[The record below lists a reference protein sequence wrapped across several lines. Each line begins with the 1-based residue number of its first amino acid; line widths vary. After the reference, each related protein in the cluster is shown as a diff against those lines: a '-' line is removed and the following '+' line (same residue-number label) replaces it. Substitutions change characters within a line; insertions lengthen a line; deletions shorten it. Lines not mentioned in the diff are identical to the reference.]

1 MNLLNDIEVRVL
13 GSLMEKQM
21 TTPEYYPLTLNALL
35 HACNQISNR
44 DPVVSFDEKTIAQA
58 LESLRE
64 KNLAYVFYGADSR
77 VPKYKHVMPEIFHL
91 SRPETAVLCV
101 LMLRGPQT
109 IGELRGRTGRM
120 YEFADL
126 AEVESTVEEL
136 AAREDEPLIKRLPRQ
151 AGKKDSRYAHLLAG
165 EIAVEEQPAR
175 TPRVEPVVLE
185 VRAENEKIS
194 KLESEVQQLREEVN
208 DLRQRFD
215 EFKKQFE

>member
-126 AEVESTVEEL
+126 TEVESTVEKL